1 MKKNLRKITA
11 LLSALLLTVSL
22 ASCSGS
28 GSGSGT
34 VSDGS
39 GSGSQTGSQTQT
51 KEKLK
56 LVLTVTRIND
66 MSFFQSAYDGSQR
79 IKSELS
85 DYYDVE
91 VVEMGN
97 DSTAWESAIYDVC
110 ESGADIVVGV
120 SFRTVENFKKIPPEY
135 PNIKF
140 ILMDEAVDFSTLD
153 LPNLL
158 CVTFKS
164 NESGF
169 LAGAVAGCYT
179 SMDKANPEKLVGF
192 VGGSEAVTVTN
203 FLVGYAEGV
212 HYVDPDVN
220 VLTAYVGDYVDTAKA
235 KDLANAQIAEGVD
248 IIFQV
253 AGGAGNGVIEAAS
266 ESEGTLAIGVDSD
279 QYQVMAGTSLQDCIS
294 TSSLKRVDNA
304 LFKIAEQ
311 YAKNPDSVPFGS
323 VVTFGLEDDAVGIVY
338 NDNLTACIGEENVAK
353 VKELEEKIRSGE
365 IVVSESAVLTA
376 DQIADIVAGK

>member
-11 LLSALLLTVSL
+11 MLSALLLTVSL

-253 AGGAGNGVIEAAS
+253 EARA
-266 ESEGTLAIGVDSD
+266 
-279 QYQVMAGTSLQDCIS
+279 
-294 TSSLKRVDNA
+294 
-304 LFKIAEQ
+304 
-311 YAKNPDSVPFGS
+311 
-323 VVTFGLEDDAVGIVY
+323 
-338 NDNLTACIGEENVAK
+338 TA
-353 VKELEEKIRSGE
+353 
-365 IVVSESAVLTA
+365 
-376 DQIADIVAGK
+376 